1 MSKADLSRLVDESRF
16 IFVGTVIRQGA
27 TDTHVM
33 VGPEQAVMV
42 RVDDIL
48 QSTDV
53 LSRLTGGEVVVASE
67 HAGAMTGTHLLFTN
81 GVVYGD
87 RVVVQEVGHRDPSAE
102 TIRDVRGLL
111 KAARERPLL
120 ERIAG
125 ADLIIT
131 GKVIASKPAEKR
143 SIRRSEHDPDWWIA
157 RVQVQSVL
165 KGGKTDKEIDVLF
178 AHSMDIAWYKSPKLE
193 EGLSGIFILRHVNA
207 NESPP
212 EVGRAIYQ
220 AVDPLDFL
228 PIEKLHEVRHAIGEQ
243 EEGR

>member
-16 IFVGTVIRQGA
+16 IFLGTVIRQGA
-27 TDTHVM
+27 TDTHVT
-33 VGPEQAVMV
+33 VGPEKTVMV
-42 RVDDIL
+42 RVDEIL
-48 QSTDV
+48 RSTDV
-53 LSRLTGGEVVVASE
+53 LSKLTGAEVVVASE
-67 HAGAMTGTHLLFTN
+67 HAGGMEGTHLFFTN
-81 GVVYGD
+81 GVAYGD
-87 RVVVQEVGHRDPSAE
+87 RVVVQEVGRREPSAE
-102 TIRDVRGLL
+102 VIRDVRALI

-178 AHSMDIAWYKSPKLE
+178 AHSMDIAWYRSPKLE

-212 EVGRAIYQ
+212 EVGRSIYQ
-220 AVDPLDFL
+220 CVDPLDFL

>member
-16 IFVGTVIRQGA
+16 IFLGTVIRQGT
-27 TDTHVM
+27 TDTHVAASTAKT
-33 VGPEQAVMV
+33 VTV

-48 QSTDV
+48 ESSET
-53 LSRLTGGEVVVASE
+53 LSGLTGSEVVVASE
-67 HAGAMTGTHLLFTN
+67 HAGATSGTLLFFTN

-87 RVVVQEVGHRDPSAE
+87 RVIVQEVGRREPSPE
-102 TIRDVRGLL
+102 VMREVKQLI
-111 KAARERPLL
+111 KAALERPLA

-131 GKVIASKPAEKR
+131 GKVIAAKPVEKP

-157 RVQVQSVL
+157 RVLVQSVL

-178 AHSMDIAWYKSPKLE
+178 AHSMDIAWYRSPKLE
-193 EGLSGIFILRHVNA
+193 EGMSGIFLLRHSNPD
-207 NESPP
+207 ESPP

-220 AVDPLDFL
+220 CVDPLDFL
-228 PIEKLHEVRHAIGEQ
+228 PIEKLHEVRHAIGQ
-243 EEGR
+243 GEEGR